1 MASRTLRSGSD
12 YILNRCVPRWSDCS
26 GCVRPCDM
34 GRKRTI
40 RDVAKHAPNTC
51 ICTALR
57 HDLYSAMGNRRTSV
71 RISVVRLQ
79 LPSPVWIWGNIV
91 SIFVLGPV
99 GLAVALWAVRITQ
112 PATHAELSS
121 LATRA
126 ARGLAQ
132 RVRRRTSKHH
142 PL

>member
-79 LPSPVWIWGNIV
+79 LPSPVWIWGKYRVDFRAWSCGIG
-91 SIFVLGPV
+91 SGALGSPH
-99 GLAVALWAVRITQ
+99 
-112 PATHAELSS
+112 HAASN
-121 LATRA
+121 TC
-126 ARGLAQ
+126 
-132 RVRRRTSKHH
+132 
-142 PL
+142 